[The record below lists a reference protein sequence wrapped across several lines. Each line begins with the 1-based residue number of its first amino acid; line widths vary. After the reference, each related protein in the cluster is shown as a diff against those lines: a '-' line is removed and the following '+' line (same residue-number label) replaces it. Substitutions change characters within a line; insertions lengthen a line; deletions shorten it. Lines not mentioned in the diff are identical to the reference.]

1 MRIGWAIGA
10 VILSLAAGA
19 SQAFD
24 TVKTTKIGM
33 SGHVLSMTSVSVEL
47 QQTNLAAL
55 RKEIPVNQI
64 LTIYYDED
72 PKELKAAKDHVLEG
86 RYQEAQAAMGRIKKE
101 PGRQEVLQDIEFY
114 KALCAAKL
122 ALAGNGRIA
131 DSDEGPGAGRL
142 MKAFA
147 DTNPNSYHYFEASE
161 MVGDLLVAVRQ
172 YAQAAEYYG
181 RLAKAP
187 WPDYQMRA
195 GVAVRPGPAGPGK
208 DRGGPGRL
216 RQGDAPP
223 RPTASWPRRNAC
235 WPPWERRTPWWPRRS
250 PTTRSRLTD
259 EVLRKADPEDA
270 SLMARAYNIAGHGP
284 SAGGPRPR
292 GPAGISARRGALFLG
307 ARRPCRSP
315 GQPGRPVG
323 AGPQDRTGQQR
334 PANPR
339 KAVPAI
345 ALGRRRRSSTLTPS
359 GGTSC
364 GPPSAASDRRACR
377 SAWWRCWRGRASP
390 APGEDRRR
398 RPTGAW
404 RSCAATCAG

>member
-101 PGRQEVLQDIEFY
+101 PGRQEVLEDIEFY

-147 DTNPNSYHYFEASE
+147 DNHPNSYHYFEASE
-161 MVGDLLVAVRQ
+161 MVGDLLLAVRQ

-195 GVAVRPGPAGPGK
+195 GVASGRALLAQGK
-208 DRGGPGRL
+208 TEEALAAFDKVSNTAVDGELAETQRMLAALGKA
-216 RQGDAPP
+216 DALV
-223 RPTASWPRRNAC
+223 ASQKPDNAI
-235 WPPWERRTPWWPRRS
+235 
-250 PTTRSRLTD
+250 RLTD
-259 EVLRKADPEDA
+259 EVLRKVDPEDA
-270 SLMARAYNIAGHGP
+270 SLRARAYNIAGTAHRQ
-284 SAGGPRPR
+284 AGRVQEALLAFLHVEVFYSSI
-292 GPAGISARRGALFLG
+292 PAAHAEALANLADLWEQVHKTERANNARQTLEKQYRD
-307 ARRPCRSP
+307 SP
-315 GQPGRPVG
+315 W
-323 AGPQDRTGQQR
+323 AK
-334 PANPR
+334 
-339 KAVPAI
+339 KAKQ
-345 ALGRRRRSSTLTPS
+345 
-359 GGTSC
+359 
-364 GPPSAASDRRACR
+364 
-377 SAWWRCWRGRASP
+377 
-390 APGEDRRR
+390 
-398 RPTGAW
+398 
-404 RSCAATCAG
+404 